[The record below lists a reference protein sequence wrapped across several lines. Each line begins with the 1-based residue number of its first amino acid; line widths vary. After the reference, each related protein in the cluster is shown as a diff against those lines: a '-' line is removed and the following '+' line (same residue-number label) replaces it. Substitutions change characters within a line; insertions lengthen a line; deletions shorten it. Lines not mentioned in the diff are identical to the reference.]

1 MIKFNTYIVKKIL
14 VIVVLSLLFS
24 WNIFA
29 AETIPTPENTTVN
42 FLLKNGWRLYST
54 NAVAFSGSDGR
65 GETGVYYNLIKGR
78 NIITCAASSGKVFCN
93 KP

>member
-1 MIKFNTYIVKKIL
+1 MVKFNTCVVKKFFGIL
-14 VIVVLSLLFS
+14 FLSLLLS

-29 AETIPTPENTTVN
+29 AETVPLPENTTVN

-78 NIITCAASSGKVFCN
+78 KIITCAASSGKVFCSR
-93 KP
+93 P

>member
-1 MIKFNTYIVKKIL
+1 MIKIIKI
-14 VIVVLSLLFS
+14 IILSLLFS

-29 AETIPTPENTTVN
+29 AETETMPENTTVN

-65 GETGVYYNLIKGR
+65 GETGIYYNLIKGR
-78 NIITCAASSGKVFCN
+78 KIITCAASSGKVFCN

>member
-1 MIKFNTYIVKKIL
+1 MLKTCNMIKIIKI
-14 VIVVLSLLFS
+14 IILSLLFS

-29 AETIPTPENTTVN
+29 AETETMPENTTVN

-65 GETGVYYNLIKGR
+65 GETGIYYNLIKGR
-78 NIITCAASSGKVFCN
+78 KIITCAASSGKVFCN

>member
-1 MIKFNTYIVKKIL
+1 MLKTCNMIKIIK
-14 VIVVLSLLFS
+14 IVVLSLLFS
-24 WNIFA
+24 CNIFA
-29 AETIPTPENTTVN
+29 AETESMPENTTVN

-65 GETGVYYNLIKGR
+65 GETGIYYNLIKGR
-78 NIITCAASSGKVFCN
+78 KIITCAASSGKVFCN

>member
-1 MIKFNTYIVKKIL
+1 MLKTYNMIKIIKI
-14 VIVVLSLLFS
+14 IILSLLFS

-29 AETIPTPENTTVN
+29 AETETMPKNTTVN

-65 GETGVYYNLIKGR
+65 GETGIYYNLTKGR
-78 NIITCAASSGKVFCN
+78 KIITCAASSGKVFCN

>member
-1 MIKFNTYIVKKIL
+1 MLRFCFMKKI
-14 VIVVLSLLFS
+14 IKVLFLCLIFS
-24 WNIFA
+24 WNVFA
-29 AETIPTPENTTVN
+29 ADTELMPENTTVN

-65 GETGVYYNLIKGR
+65 GETGIYYNLIKGR
-78 NIITCAASSGKVFCN
+78 KIITCAASSGKIFCN

>member
-1 MIKFNTYIVKKIL
+1 MLKTYFMKKI
-14 VIVVLSLLFS
+14 IGIIALSLMFS

-29 AETIPTPENTTVN
+29 AETESMPENTTVN

-65 GETGVYYNLIKGR
+65 GETGIYYNLIKGR
-78 NIITCAASSGKVFCN
+78 KIITCAASSGKVFCN

>member
-1 MIKFNTYIVKKIL
+1 MLKTCNMIKIIKI
-14 VIVVLSLLFS
+14 IVLSLLFS

-29 AETIPTPENTTVN
+29 AETESMPENTTVN

-65 GETGVYYNLIKGR
+65 GETGIYYNLIKGR
-78 NIITCAASSGKVFCN
+78 KIITCAASSGKVFCN